1 MGKAGIIIMAD
12 GMSFD
17 KYIDNPSGGATVITN
32 RNMYKDMYKSKFDKV
47 LLRESG
53 NIEWKVYYTNDKH
66 DSYYIYMKIPSEV
79 IEDFYYDVVIRLF
92 TTENKKKSN
101 VNLREYA
108 VEFYSNDPA
117 FVYTFAHAFSRNNLF
132 IKDLESKMS
141 KTALKNMAK
150 VKNPKDNVWYVK
162 SLYFAYLAME
172 RYHLFNRT
180 ILKQRGKKYNKRE
193 LLSQITHA
201 TEKVEARQEAQKKL
215 EREKTKARKI
225 ERQDKDLQSKHTKT
239 SGIIKT
245 SSVSKTSKITNKV
258 KTTKRTSMK
267 RPGSS

>member
-1 MGKAGIIIMAD
+1 MAD

-32 RNMYKDMYKSKFDKV
+32 RNMYKDMYKSKFDRV

-53 NIEWKVYYTNDKH
+53 KIEWKAYYSNDGQ
-66 DSYYIYMKIPSEV
+66 DSYYIYIKVPSEV
-79 IEDFYYDVVIRLF
+79 VEKFYYDVVIRLF

-117 FVYTFAHAFSRNNLF
+117 FVYTFAHAFSKNHLF
-132 IKDLESKMS
+132 IKDLEPKMS
-141 KTALKNMAK
+141 KTALRDAAK

-172 RYHLFNRT
+172 RYHLFNKT
-180 ILKQRGKKYNKRE
+180 IINQRGKKYDKRE
-193 LLSQITHA
+193 LLSLITHS
-201 TEKVEARQEAQKKL
+201 TEKVEERQRAQEKINK
-215 EREKTKARKI
+215 EKTKSKKI
-225 ERQDKDLQSKHTKT
+225 ERKDKDLLTKQSKSTNITKT
-239 SGIIKT
+239 SM
-245 SSVSKTSKITNKV
+245 VSKTSKNTNKV
-258 KTTKRTSMK
+258 KSTKRTSMK
-267 RPGSS
+267 RPGSV

>member
-1 MGKAGIIIMAD
+1 MAD

-32 RNMYKDMYKSKFDKV
+32 RNMYKDLYKSKFDKV

-53 NIEWKVYYTNDKH
+53 KIIWKVYYTNDGQ

-79 IEDFYYDVVIRLF
+79 IQDFYYDVVIRLF

-117 FVYTFAHAFSRNNLF
+117 FVYTFAHAFNINHLF
-132 IKDLESKMS
+132 IKDLEPKMS
-141 KTALKNMAK
+141 KTVLKDAAK

-162 SLYFAYLAME
+162 SLYFAYLTME
-172 RYHLFNRT
+172 HYHLFNRN
-180 ILKQRGKKYNKRE
+180 ILKQNGKKYNKKE

-201 TEKVEARQEAQKKL
+201 VEKVEARQQAQEKL
-215 EREKTKARKI
+215 NKEKTKAKKI
-225 ERQDKDLQSKHTKT
+225 ERKDKDLQSKQAKISSIAKT
-239 SGIIKT
+239 ST
-245 SSVSKTSKITNKV
+245 VSKTSKSTKTV
-258 KTTKRTSMK
+258 KATKRTSMK
-267 RPGSS
+267 RPMIT

>member
-1 MGKAGIIIMAD
+1 MAD

-17 KYIDNPSGGATVITN
+17 KYIDNPSGGASVITN
-32 RNMYKDMYKSKFDKV
+32 RNMYKDMYKSKFDRV

-53 NIEWKVYYTNDKH
+53 KIEWKAYYTNDSQ
-66 DSYYIYMKIPSEV
+66 DSFYIYMKIPSEV
-79 IEDFYYDVVIRLF
+79 IEKFYYDVVIRLY

-101 VNLREYA
+101 ANLREHA

-117 FVYTFAHAFSRNNLF
+117 FVYTFAHAFNKNNLF

-141 KTALKNMAK
+141 KTALKDAAK

-162 SLYFAYLAME
+162 SLYFAYLTME
-172 RYHLFNRT
+172 RYHLFNRS
-180 ILKQRGKKYNKRE
+180 ILNQNGKKYNKKD

-201 TEKVEARQEAQKKL
+201 TEKIEARQQAQQKL
-215 EREKTKARKI
+215 DKEKTKAKKI
-225 ERQDKDLQSKHTKT
+225 ERKDTDLQSKHTKT
-239 SGIIKT
+239 SNIVKT
-245 SSVSKTSKITNKV
+245 SIVSKTSRITNRV

-267 RPGSS
+267 KPGSS

>member
-1 MGKAGIIIMAD
+1 MAD

-53 NIEWKVYYTNDKH
+53 KIEWEAYYTND
-66 DSYYIYMKIPSEV
+66 SYNSFYIYIKVPSEV
-79 IEDFYYDVVIRLF
+79 IEKFYYDVVIRLF
-92 TTENKKKSN
+92 TTENKKKSST
-101 VNLREYA
+101 NLREYA

-117 FVYTFAHAFSRNNLF
+117 FVYTFAHAFNKNNLF

-141 KTALKNMAK
+141 KMALDSAAK
-150 VKNPKDNVWYVK
+150 IKNPKDNIWYVK
-162 SLYFAYLAME
+162 SLYFAYLTME
-172 RYHLFNRT
+172 RYHLFNKN
-180 ILKQRGKKYNKRE
+180 ILKQHGKKYSKKG
-193 LLSQITHA
+193 LLSKITHA
-201 TEKVEARQEAQKKL
+201 AEKVEARQEAQVRLDK
-215 EREKTKARKI
+215 EKNKSKKI
-225 ERQDKDLQSKHTKT
+225 ERNDKALLSKQTKN

-245 SSVSKTSKITNKV
+245 STVSKISRITNKI

-267 RPGSS
+267 KPSSS

>member
-1 MGKAGIIIMAD
+1 MAD

-17 KYIDNPSGGATVITN
+17 KYIDNPSGGASVITN

-53 NIEWKVYYTNDKH
+53 RIDWKVYRSNDGE

-79 IEDFYYDVVIRLF
+79 IQNFYYDVVVRLF

-108 VEFYSNDPA
+108 VQFYSNDPA
-117 FVYTFAHAFSRNNLF
+117 FVYTFAHAFNKNNLF
-132 IKDLESKMS
+132 IKDLEPKMNS
-141 KTALKNMAK
+141 MALKNAAK

-162 SLYFAYLAME
+162 SLYFTYLTME
-172 RYHLFNRT
+172 HYHLFNRN
-180 ILKQRGKKYNKRE
+180 ILNQSSNKYNKKE
-193 LLSQITHA
+193 LLSKIMHA
-201 TEKVEARQEAQKKL
+201 SEKIENRQRAQEKL
-215 EREKTKARKI
+215 DKEKSKTKKI
-225 ERQDKDLQSKHTKT
+225 ERTDKAIQSKQSNLTGISKT
-239 SGIIKT
+239 ST
-245 SSVSKTSKITNKV
+245 VSKTSRITKTV

-267 RPGSS
+267 RPG

>member
-1 MGKAGIIIMAD
+1 MAD

-32 RNMYKDMYKSKFDKV
+32 RNMYKDMYKSKFDRV

-53 NIEWKVYYTNDKH
+53 KIEWKVYYTKDGQ
-66 DSYYIYMKIPSEV
+66 DSYYIYMKIPSEI
-79 IEDFYYDVVIRLF
+79 IEKFYYDVVIRLF

-117 FVYTFAHAFSRNNLF
+117 FVYTFAHAFSKNHLF
-132 IKDLESKMS
+132 IKDLETKMS
-141 KTALKNMAK
+141 ANALKNAAK

-162 SLYFAYLAME
+162 SLYFAYLTME
-172 RYHLFNRT
+172 RYHLFNRS
-180 ILKQRGKKYNKRE
+180 ILNQHGKKYNKKE
-193 LLSQITHA
+193 LLSHITHA
-201 TEKVEARQEAQKKL
+201 IEKVEARQEAQTKLDKEKANTKKT
-215 EREKTKARKI
+215 ERT
-225 ERQDKDLQSKHTKT
+225 DKDLQSKSTQTSNIVKT
-239 SGIIKT
+239 AT
-245 SSVSKTSKITNKV
+245 TSKTSKITNKV

-267 RPGSS
+267 KPSSS

>member
-1 MGKAGIIIMAD
+1 
-12 GMSFD
+12 MSFD

-32 RNMYKDMYKSKFDKV
+32 RNMYKDMYKSKFDNV

-53 NIEWKVYYTNDKH
+53 NIEWKVYYANDGQ

-79 IEDFYYDVVIRLF
+79 IEKFYYDVVIRLF
-92 TTENKKKSN
+92 TAENKKKSN

-117 FVYTFAHAFSRNNLF
+117 FVYTFAHAFSKNNLF
-132 IKDLESKMS
+132 IKDLEPKMS
-141 KTALKNMAK
+141 RTALKNAAK

-162 SLYFAYLAME
+162 SLYFAYLTME

-180 ILKQRGKKYNKRE
+180 ILKQRAIKYNKRE

-201 TEKVEARQEAQKKL
+201 TEKVEARQQAQEKL
-215 EREKTKARKI
+215 DKEKSKTKKI
-225 ERQDKDLQSKHTKT
+225 ERKDKDLQSKQTRVSGIAKT
-239 SGIIKT
+239 ST
-245 SSVSKTSKITNKV
+245 VSKTSKNTNRV

-267 RPGSS
+267 RPGAI

>member
-1 MGKAGIIIMAD
+1 MAD

-32 RNMYKDMYKSKFDKV
+32 RNMYKDMYKTKFDRV

-53 NIEWKVYYTNDKH
+53 NIEFKIYYTNDAD

-79 IEDFYYDVVIRLF
+79 IENFYYDVVIRLF

-101 VNLREYA
+101 ANLREYA
-108 VEFYSNDPA
+108 VQFYSNDPA
-117 FVYTFAHAFSRNNLF
+117 YVYTFAHAFSKNNLF
-132 IKDLESKMS
+132 IKDLEPKMS
-141 KTALKNMAK
+141 KTALKNAAK
-150 VKNPKDNVWYVK
+150 IKNPKNDIWYVK

-172 RYHLFNRT
+172 RYHLFNRS
-180 ILKQRGKKYNKRE
+180 ILNQRGKKYNKKE
-193 LLSQITHA
+193 LLSLITYA
-201 TEKVEARQEAQKKL
+201 TEKIEARQEAEQKLKN
-215 EREKTKARKI
+215 EKSKAKKI
-225 ERQDKDLQSKHTKT
+225 ERNDKDLQSKHSKTTGIVKT
-239 SGIIKT
+239 ST
-245 SSVSKTSKITNKV
+245 VSKISKTVNKV

>member
-1 MGKAGIIIMAD
+1 
-12 GMSFD
+12 MSFD

-53 NIEWKVYYTNDKH
+53 KIEYKIYRANDGQ

-79 IEDFYYDVVIRLF
+79 IESFYYDVVIRLF

-117 FVYTFAHAFSRNNLF
+117 FVYTFAHAFSKNNLF
-132 IKDLESKMS
+132 IKDLEPKMS
-141 KTALKNMAK
+141 KTALKTVAK

-162 SLYFAYLAME
+162 SLYFAYLTME

-180 ILKQRGKKYNKRE
+180 LLNQHASKYNKRE
-193 LLSQITHA
+193 LLSKITNA
-201 TEKVEARQEAQKKL
+201 MEKVEARQQAQEKL
-215 EREKTKARKI
+215 DKEKAKAKKI
-225 ERQDKDLQSKHTKT
+225 ERKDSELQSKHTKT
-239 SGIIKT
+239 TGIVKT
-245 SSVSKTSKITNKV
+245 AIISKTPKITKSV

-267 RPGSS
+267 RPNS

>member
-1 MGKAGIIIMAD
+1 MAD

-53 NIEWKVYYTNDKH
+53 KIEWSVYHEKDSH

-79 IEDFYYDVVIRLF
+79 IENFYYDVVVRLF
-92 TTENKKKSN
+92 TTENKKKTN
-101 VNLREYA
+101 ANLREYA

-117 FVYTFAHAFSRNNLF
+117 FVYTFAHAFSKNKLF
-132 IKDLESKMS
+132 IADLEPKMS
-141 KTALKNMAK
+141 KTALKDVAK

-162 SLYFAYLAME
+162 SLYFAYLTME
-172 RYHLFNRT
+172 RYHLFSRSLLN
-180 ILKQRGKKYNKRE
+180 QHSKKYNKKE
-193 LLSQITHA
+193 LLSKITHA
-201 TEKVEARQEAQKKL
+201 TEKVEARQQAQESLNKD
-215 EREKTKARKI
+215 KAKAKKI
-225 ERQDKDLQSKHTKT
+225 ERTDQALQSKHTKT
-239 SGIIKT
+239 SGITKT
-245 SSVSKTSKITNKV
+245 ATVSKISKISNKV

-267 RPGSS
+267 RPGF

>member
-1 MGKAGIIIMAD
+1 MAD

-17 KYIDNPSGGATVITN
+17 KYIDNPSGGASVITN

-53 NIEWKVYYTNDKH
+53 NIIWKVYHTNDAQ
-66 DSYYIYMKIPSEV
+66 DSYYIYIKVPSEV
-79 IEDFYYDVVIRLF
+79 IEKFYYDVVIRLF

-117 FVYTFAHAFSRNNLF
+117 FVYTFAHAFSKNNLF
-132 IKDLESKMS
+132 IKDLEPKMS
-141 KTALKNMAK
+141 RTALKDVAK

-162 SLYFAYLAME
+162 SLYFAYLIME

-180 ILKQRGKKYNKRE
+180 LLNQHSKRYDKRE
-193 LLSQITHA
+193 LLNQITHA
-201 TEKVEARQEAQKKL
+201 TEKVEARQEAEAKL
-215 EREKTKARKI
+215 NKEKAKAKKI
-225 ERQDKDLQSKHTKT
+225 ERKDKDLQSKHIKTTNIVKT
-239 SGIIKT
+239 ST
-245 SSVSKTSKITNKV
+245 VSKTSSNTNRV

-267 RPGSS
+267 RPKSF

>member
-1 MGKAGIIIMAD
+1 MAD

-47 LLRESG
+47 LLRENG
-53 NIEWKVYYTNDKH
+53 NIEWKVYNANDGH
-66 DSYYIYMKIPSEV
+66 DSYYIYIKVPSEV
-79 IEDFYYDVVIRLF
+79 IEKFYYDVVIRLF

-117 FVYTFAHAFSRNNLF
+117 FVYTFVHAFNKNNLF
-132 IKDLESKMS
+132 IKDLEPKMS
-141 KTALKNMAK
+141 KTALKNAAK

-162 SLYFAYLAME
+162 SLYFAYLIME
-172 RYHLFNRT
+172 RYHLFNRS
-180 ILKQRGKKYNKRE
+180 ILNQHSVKYNKHE
-193 LLSQITHA
+193 LLLKITHA
-201 TEKVEARQEAQKKL
+201 TEKVEDRQKAEEKL
-215 EREKTKARKI
+215 NKEKLKNKKI
-225 ERQDKDLQSKHTKT
+225 ERKDKDLQSKHTKT
-239 SGIIKT
+239 SSIVKT
-245 SSVSKTSKITNKV
+245 SMVSKTSRNTNKV

-267 RPGSS
+267 RMGSS